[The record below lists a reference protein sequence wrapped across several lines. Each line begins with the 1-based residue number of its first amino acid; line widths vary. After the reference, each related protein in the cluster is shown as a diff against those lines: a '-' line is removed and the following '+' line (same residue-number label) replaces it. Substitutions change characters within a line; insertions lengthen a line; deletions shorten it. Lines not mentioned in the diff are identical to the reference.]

1 MDTHKHFY
9 SRMLP
14 VLTGAVF
21 IYVLW
26 KSFHINIEDFVDA
39 SIYVTA
45 ITSSA
50 AIWGSSIIWY
60 SKKRLS
66 ENAFLLRMQLYK
78 ESSKQRLWFNR
89 KMVELMEEYRLD
101 ENDMMRLNEF
111 GEIDDMMN
119 NAMNDVIQVV
129 DTSQSEADQPNE
141 LQNFGI

>member
-26 KSFHINIEDFVDA
+26 KAFHINIEDFVDA

-89 KMVELMEEYRLD
+89 KMVELMEEYILD

>member
-1 MDTHKHFY
+1 MDTHKHIY
-9 SRMLP
+9 SRILP
-14 VLTGAVF
+14 ILTGAVF

>member
-14 VLTGAVF
+14 MLTGAVF

-26 KSFHINIEDFVDA
+26 KAFHIHIEDFVDA

-129 DTSQSEADQPNE
+129 DTSQAEADQPDE
-141 LQNFGI
+141 IQNFGI

>member
-1 MDTHKHFY
+1 MDTHKHIY
-9 SRMLP
+9 SRILP

-89 KMVELMEEYRLD
+89 KMVELMEEYRLN

>member
-1 MDTHKHFY
+1 
-9 SRMLP
+9 MLP

-66 ENAFLLRMQLYK
+66 ENAFLLRMQLYR

>member
-1 MDTHKHFY
+1 MDTHKHIY

>member
-1 MDTHKHFY
+1 MDTHKHIY

-66 ENAFLLRMQLYK
+66 ENAFLLRMQLYR

>member
-26 KSFHINIEDFVDA
+26 KAFHINIEDFVDA